1 MDLGAA
7 RILIRV
13 LFFGLVACA
22 FGYAMCPVDVVIVKG
37 RIEQP
42 PDNATVRV
50 QLVYPGNL
58 GGDSGE
64 ATSVDVNFTVPV
76 EFITQSRKPLLVG
89 AFREKCDRKP
99 ETVIVTLVGGDPAHE
114 YDRSSLELARDFKKT
129 DSNTYALKSEIVL
142 KGSR

>member
-1 MDLGAA
+1 MGLGAP
-7 RILIRV
+7 RILTRA
-13 LFFGLVACA
+13 LFFGLIACTL
-22 FGYAMCPVDVVIVKG
+22 GHAMCPVDVLVVKG
-37 RIEQP
+37 RVEHP

-76 EFITQSRKPLLVG
+76 GT
-89 AFREKCDRKP
+89 FREKCDRRP
-99 ETVIVTLVGGDPAHE
+99 ETVIVTLVGRDPAHE
-114 YDRSSLELARDFKKT
+114 YDRVSLELARDFKKT
-129 DSNTYALKSEIVL
+129 DSNTYRLKSEIVL